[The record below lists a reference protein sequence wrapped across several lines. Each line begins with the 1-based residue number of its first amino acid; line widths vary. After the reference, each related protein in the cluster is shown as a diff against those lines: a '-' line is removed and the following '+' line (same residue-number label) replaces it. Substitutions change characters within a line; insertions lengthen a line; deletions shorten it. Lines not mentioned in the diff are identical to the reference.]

1 MKTSTKTVI
10 SINNISKVYEG
21 PPPVRALDGV
31 SLEIKEG
38 DFVSIV
44 GQSGSGKS
52 TFLNMIGLLDS
63 ITDGS
68 IEIEGKDV
76 SELSDNELSKFRGE
90 KIGFIFQSF
99 FLLPGLT
106 AQENVAEGLLYQGI
120 SRSERLE
127 KAKEVLEQ
135 VGLGDRLTHL
145 PKELSGGQQQRVAIA
160 RALVQDPA
168 FVLADEPT
176 GNLDKE
182 SGINILNIL
191 KDLNNQGKTVIM
203 ITHNQEH
210 ASMFKKVIELVDR
223 KNSELMKRNRLKIK
237 DLFFVALYGV
247 RARKGRATLTSIGI
261 GIGIAAIV
269 AVSGISASGRADLL
283 FNTRVTWYKFG

>member
-1 MKTSTKTVI
+1 MKTDTKTVI
-10 SINNISKVYEG
+10 SINDISKVYEG
-21 PPPVRALDGV
+21 PPPVKALDGV
-31 SLEIKEG
+31 SLNVKEG
-38 DFVSIV
+38 DLVAIV

-52 TFLNMIGLLDS
+52 TLLNMIGLLDS
-63 ITDGS
+63 VTDGS
-68 IEIEGKDV
+68 IEIEGKDI
-76 SELSDNELSKFRGE
+76 SDLTDNELSKFRGE

-120 SRSERLE
+120 SSSERLE
-127 KAKEVLEQ
+127 KAGDVLEQ
-135 VGLGDRLTHL
+135 VGLGDRLSHL

-191 KDLNNQGKTVIM
+191 KELNDQGKTVIM

-210 ASMFKKVIELVDR
+210 ANMFKKVIELVDGKIV
-223 KNSELMKRNRLKIK
+223 KNEKKKTKN
-237 DLFFVALYGV
+237 
-247 RARKGRATLTSIGI
+247 
-261 GIGIAAIV
+261 
-269 AVSGISASGRADLL
+269 
-283 FNTRVTWYKFG
+283 

>member
-1 MKTSTKTVI
+1 MNSVI
-10 SINNISKVYEG
+10 SINNITKTYEG
-21 PPPVRALDGV
+21 PPPVKALDGV
-31 SLEIKEG
+31 TLEVKKG
-38 DFVSIV
+38 DFVAIV

-52 TFLNMIGLLDS
+52 TLLNMIGLLDS
-63 ITDGS
+63 VTEGTID
-68 IEIEGKDV
+68 IEGKNI

-120 SRSERLE
+120 SRTERLE
-127 KAKEVLEQ
+127 SATKVLEQ
-135 VGLGDRLTHL
+135 VGLGDRITHL

-182 SGINILNIL
+182 SGLNILNIL
-191 KDLNNQGKTVIM
+191 KELNNQGKTVIM

-210 ASMFKKVIELVDR
+210 AGMFEKVIELVDG
-223 KNSELMKRNRLKIK
+223 KVVNR
-237 DLFFVALYGV
+237 
-247 RARKGRATLTSIGI
+247 
-261 GIGIAAIV
+261 
-269 AVSGISASGRADLL
+269 
-283 FNTRVTWYKFG
+283 

>member
-1 MKTSTKTVI
+1 MKTDTKTVI
-10 SINNISKVYEG
+10 SINDISKVYEG
-21 PPPVRALDGV
+21 PPPVKALDGV
-31 SLEIKEG
+31 SLNVKEG
-38 DFVSIV
+38 DLVAIV

-52 TFLNMIGLLDS
+52 TLLNMIGLLDS
-63 ITDGS
+63 VSGGS
-68 IEIEGKDV
+68 IEIEGKDI
-76 SELSDNELSKFRGE
+76 SDLTDNELSKFRGE

-120 SRSERLE
+120 SRSERLK
-127 KAKEVLEQ
+127 KAGEVLVQ
-135 VGLGDRLTHL
+135 VGLGDRLSHL

-191 KDLNNQGKTVIM
+191 KELNDQGKTVIM

-210 ASMFKKVIELVDR
+210 ANMFKKVIELVDGKIV
-223 KNSELMKRNRLKIK
+223 KNEKKKTKN
-237 DLFFVALYGV
+237 
-247 RARKGRATLTSIGI
+247 
-261 GIGIAAIV
+261 
-269 AVSGISASGRADLL
+269 
-283 FNTRVTWYKFG
+283 

>member
-1 MKTSTKTVI
+1 MKTDTKTVI
-10 SINNISKVYEG
+10 SINDISKIYDG
-21 PPPVRALDGV
+21 PPPVKALDGV
-31 SLEIKEG
+31 SLNVKEG
-38 DFVSIV
+38 DLVAIV

-52 TFLNMIGLLDS
+52 TLLNMIGLLDS
-63 ITDGS
+63 VTDGS
-68 IEIEGKDV
+68 IEIEGKDI
-76 SELSDNELSKFRGE
+76 SDLTDNELSKFRGE

-127 KAKEVLEQ
+127 KAGDVLEQ
-135 VGLGDRLTHL
+135 VGLGDRLSHL

-191 KDLNNQGKTVIM
+191 KELNDQGKTVIM

-210 ASMFKKVIELVDR
+210 ANMFKKVIELVDGKIV
-223 KNSELMKRNRLKIK
+223 KNEKKKTKN
-237 DLFFVALYGV
+237 
-247 RARKGRATLTSIGI
+247 
-261 GIGIAAIV
+261 
-269 AVSGISASGRADLL
+269 
-283 FNTRVTWYKFG
+283 

>member
-1 MKTSTKTVI
+1 MKTDTKTVI
-10 SINNISKVYEG
+10 SINDISKVYEG
-21 PPPVRALDGV
+21 PPPVKALDRV
-31 SLEIKEG
+31 SLNVKEG
-38 DFVSIV
+38 DLVAIV

-52 TFLNMIGLLDS
+52 TLLNMIGLLDS
-63 ITDGS
+63 VTDGS
-68 IEIEGKDV
+68 IEIEGKDI
-76 SELSDNELSKFRGE
+76 SDLTDNELSKFRGE

-127 KAKEVLEQ
+127 KAGDVLEQ
-135 VGLGDRLTHL
+135 VGLGDRLSHL

-191 KDLNNQGKTVIM
+191 KELNEQGKTVIM

-210 ASMFKKVIELVDR
+210 ANMFKKVIELVDGKIV
-223 KNSELMKRNRLKIK
+223 KNEKKKTKN
-237 DLFFVALYGV
+237 
-247 RARKGRATLTSIGI
+247 
-261 GIGIAAIV
+261 
-269 AVSGISASGRADLL
+269 
-283 FNTRVTWYKFG
+283 

>member
-1 MKTSTKTVI
+1 MKTDTKTVI

-21 PPPVRALDGV
+21 PPPVKALDGV
-31 SLEIKEG
+31 SLNVKEG
-38 DFVSIV
+38 DLVAIV

-52 TFLNMIGLLDS
+52 TLLNMIGLLDS
-63 ITDGS
+63 VSGGS
-68 IEIEGKDV
+68 IEIEGKDI
-76 SELSDNELSKFRGE
+76 SGLTDNELSKFRGE

-120 SRSERLE
+120 SRPERLE
-127 KAKEVLEQ
+127 KAGEVLEQ
-135 VGLGDRLTHL
+135 VGLGDRLSHL

-210 ASMFKKVIELVDR
+210 ANMFKKVIELVDG
-223 KNSELMKRNRLKIK
+223 KI
-237 DLFFVALYGV
+237 V
-247 RARKGRATLTSIGI
+247 
-261 GIGIAAIV
+261 
-269 AVSGISASGRADLL
+269 
-283 FNTRVTWYKFG
+283 

>member
-1 MKTSTKTVI
+1 MKTDTKTVI
-10 SINNISKVYEG
+10 SINDISKVYEG
-21 PPPVRALDGV
+21 PPPVKALDGV
-31 SLEIKEG
+31 SLNVKEG
-38 DFVSIV
+38 DLVAIV

-52 TFLNMIGLLDS
+52 TLLNMIGLLDS
-63 ITDGS
+63 VTDGS
-68 IEIEGKDV
+68 IEIEGKDI
-76 SELSDNELSKFRGE
+76 SDLTDNELSKFRGE

-106 AQENVAEGLLYQGI
+106 AQENLAEGLLYQGI

-127 KAKEVLEQ
+127 KAGDVLEQ
-135 VGLGDRLTHL
+135 VGLGDRLSHL

-191 KDLNNQGKTVIM
+191 KELNDQGKTVIM

-210 ASMFKKVIELVDR
+210 ANMFKKVIELVDGKIV
-223 KNSELMKRNRLKIK
+223 KNEKKKTKN
-237 DLFFVALYGV
+237 
-247 RARKGRATLTSIGI
+247 
-261 GIGIAAIV
+261 
-269 AVSGISASGRADLL
+269 
-283 FNTRVTWYKFG
+283 

>member
-1 MKTSTKTVI
+1 MKTDTKTVI
-10 SINNISKVYEG
+10 SINDISKVYEG
-21 PPPVRALDGV
+21 PPPVKALDGV
-31 SLEIKEG
+31 SLNVKEG
-38 DFVSIV
+38 DLVAIV

-52 TFLNMIGLLDS
+52 TLLNMIGLLDS
-63 ITDGS
+63 VTDGS
-68 IEIEGKDV
+68 IEIEGKDI
-76 SELSDNELSKFRGE
+76 SDLTDNELSKFRGE

-120 SRSERLE
+120 SRPERLE
-127 KAKEVLEQ
+127 KAGEVLEQ
-135 VGLGDRLTHL
+135 VGLGDRLSHL

-191 KDLNNQGKTVIM
+191 KELNNQGKTVIM

-210 ASMFKKVIELVDR
+210 ANMFKKVVELVDG
-223 KNSELMKRNRLKIK
+223 KI
-237 DLFFVALYGV
+237 V
-247 RARKGRATLTSIGI
+247 
-261 GIGIAAIV
+261 
-269 AVSGISASGRADLL
+269 
-283 FNTRVTWYKFG
+283 

>member
-1 MKTSTKTVI
+1 MITDTKTVI
-10 SINNISKVYEG
+10 SINNISKTYEG
-21 PPPVRALDGV
+21 PPPVKALDEV
-31 SLEIKEG
+31 SLEVNQG
-38 DFVSIV
+38 DLVAIV

-52 TFLNMIGLLDS
+52 TLLNMIGLLDS
-63 ITDGS
+63 VTAGS
-68 IEIEGKDV
+68 IQIEGKDI

-99 FLLPGLT
+99 FLLPGLN

-120 SRSERLE
+120 SRSDRLL
-127 KAKEVLEQ
+127 KAGEVLEK

-210 ASMFKKVIELVDR
+210 ARMFKKVVELVDG
-223 KNSELMKRNRLKIK
+223 KIVK
-237 DLFFVALYGV
+237 
-247 RARKGRATLTSIGI
+247 
-261 GIGIAAIV
+261 
-269 AVSGISASGRADLL
+269 
-283 FNTRVTWYKFG
+283 

>member
-1 MKTSTKTVI
+1 MKTDTKTVI
-10 SINNISKVYEG
+10 SINDISKVYEG
-21 PPPVRALDGV
+21 PPPVKALDGV
-31 SLEIKEG
+31 SLNVKEG
-38 DFVSIV
+38 DLVAIV

-52 TFLNMIGLLDS
+52 TLLNMIGLLDS
-63 ITDGS
+63 VTDGS
-68 IEIEGKDV
+68 IEIEGKDI
-76 SELSDNELSKFRGE
+76 SDLTDNELSKFRGE

-127 KAKEVLEQ
+127 KAGDVLEQ
-135 VGLGDRLTHL
+135 VGLGDRLSHL

-191 KDLNNQGKTVIM
+191 KELNDQGKTVIM
-203 ITHNQEH
+203 ITHNQAH
-210 ASMFKKVIELVDR
+210 ANMFKKVIELVDG
-223 KNSELMKRNRLKIK
+223 KI
-237 DLFFVALYGV
+237 V
-247 RARKGRATLTSIGI
+247 
-261 GIGIAAIV
+261 
-269 AVSGISASGRADLL
+269 
-283 FNTRVTWYKFG
+283 

>member
-1 MKTSTKTVI
+1 MKTDTKTVI
-10 SINNISKVYEG
+10 SINDISKVYEG
-21 PPPVRALDGV
+21 PPPVKALDGV
-31 SLEIKEG
+31 SLNVKEG
-38 DFVSIV
+38 DLVAIV

-52 TFLNMIGLLDS
+52 TLLNMIGLLDS
-63 ITDGS
+63 VTDGS
-68 IEIEGKDV
+68 IEIEGKNISD
-76 SELSDNELSKFRGE
+76 LTDNELSKFRGE

-127 KAKEVLEQ
+127 KAGDVLEQ
-135 VGLGDRLTHL
+135 VGLGDRLSHL

-191 KDLNNQGKTVIM
+191 KELNDQGKTVIM

-210 ASMFKKVIELVDR
+210 ANMFKKVVELVDGKIV
-223 KNSELMKRNRLKIK
+223 KNEKKKTKN
-237 DLFFVALYGV
+237 
-247 RARKGRATLTSIGI
+247 
-261 GIGIAAIV
+261 
-269 AVSGISASGRADLL
+269 
-283 FNTRVTWYKFG
+283 

>member
-1 MKTSTKTVI
+1 MKTDTKTVI
-10 SINNISKVYEG
+10 SINDISKVYEG
-21 PPPVRALDGV
+21 PPPVKALDGV
-31 SLEIKEG
+31 SLNVKEG
-38 DFVSIV
+38 DLVAIV

-52 TFLNMIGLLDS
+52 TLLNMIGLLDS
-63 ITDGS
+63 VSGGS
-68 IEIEGKDV
+68 IEIEGKDI
-76 SELSDNELSKFRGE
+76 SDLTDNELSKFRGE

-127 KAKEVLEQ
+127 KAGEVLEQ
-135 VGLGDRLTHL
+135 VGLGDRLSHL

-191 KDLNNQGKTVIM
+191 KELNNQGKTVIM

-210 ASMFKKVIELVDR
+210 ANMFKKVIELVDGKIV
-223 KNSELMKRNRLKIK
+223 KNEKKKTKN
-237 DLFFVALYGV
+237 
-247 RARKGRATLTSIGI
+247 
-261 GIGIAAIV
+261 
-269 AVSGISASGRADLL
+269 
-283 FNTRVTWYKFG
+283 

>member
-1 MKTSTKTVI
+1 MKTDTKTVI

-21 PPPVRALDGV
+21 PPPVKALDGV
-31 SLEIKEG
+31 SLNVKEG
-38 DFVSIV
+38 DLVAIV

-52 TFLNMIGLLDS
+52 TLLNMIGLLDS
-63 ITDGS
+63 VSGGS
-68 IEIEGKDV
+68 IEIEGKDI
-76 SELSDNELSKFRGE
+76 SDLTDNELSKFRGE

-127 KAKEVLEQ
+127 KAGEVLDQ
-135 VGLGDRLTHL
+135 VGLGDRLSHL

-191 KDLNNQGKTVIM
+191 KELNNQGKTVIM

-210 ASMFKKVIELVDR
+210 ANMFKKVIELVDG
-223 KNSELMKRNRLKIK
+223 KI
-237 DLFFVALYGV
+237 V
-247 RARKGRATLTSIGI
+247 
-261 GIGIAAIV
+261 
-269 AVSGISASGRADLL
+269 
-283 FNTRVTWYKFG
+283 

>member
-1 MKTSTKTVI
+1 MNSVI
-10 SINNISKVYEG
+10 SINNITKTYEG
-21 PPPVRALDGV
+21 PPPVKALDGV
-31 SLEIKEG
+31 TLEVQKG
-38 DFVSIV
+38 DFVAIV

-52 TFLNMIGLLDS
+52 TLLNMIGLLDS
-63 ITDGS
+63 VTEGTID
-68 IEIEGKDV
+68 IEGKNI

-120 SRSERLE
+120 SRTERLE
-127 KAKEVLEQ
+127 SAKKVLEQ
-135 VGLGDRLTHL
+135 VGLGDRTTHL

-182 SGINILNIL
+182 SGLNIL
-191 KDLNNQGKTVIM
+191 KILKELNNQGKTVIM

-210 ASMFKKVIELVDR
+210 ADMFEKVIELVDG
-223 KNSELMKRNRLKIK
+223 K
-237 DLFFVALYGV
+237 VAN
-247 RARKGRATLTSIGI
+247 K
-261 GIGIAAIV
+261 
-269 AVSGISASGRADLL
+269 
-283 FNTRVTWYKFG
+283 

>member
-1 MKTSTKTVI
+1 MNSVI
-10 SINNISKVYEG
+10 SINNITKTYEG
-21 PPPVRALDGV
+21 PPPVKALDGV
-31 SLEIKEG
+31 TLEVQKG
-38 DFVSIV
+38 DFVAIV

-52 TFLNMIGLLDS
+52 TLLNMIGLLDS
-63 ITDGS
+63 VTEGTID
-68 IEIEGKDV
+68 IEGKNI

-120 SRSERLE
+120 SRIERLE
-127 KAKEVLEQ
+127 SATKVLEQ
-135 VGLGDRLTHL
+135 VGLGDRITHL

-182 SGINILNIL
+182 SGLNILNIL
-191 KDLNNQGKTVIM
+191 KELNNQGKTVIM

-210 ASMFKKVIELVDR
+210 ADMFEKVIELVDG
-223 KNSELMKRNRLKIK
+223 KVVNR
-237 DLFFVALYGV
+237 
-247 RARKGRATLTSIGI
+247 
-261 GIGIAAIV
+261 
-269 AVSGISASGRADLL
+269 
-283 FNTRVTWYKFG
+283 

>member
-1 MKTSTKTVI
+1 MKTDTKTVI

-21 PPPVRALDGV
+21 PPPVKALDGV
-31 SLEIKEG
+31 SLNVKEG
-38 DFVSIV
+38 DLVAIV

-52 TFLNMIGLLDS
+52 TLLNMIGLLDS
-63 ITDGS
+63 VSGGS
-68 IEIEGKDV
+68 IEIEGKDI
-76 SELSDNELSKFRGE
+76 SDLTDNELSKFRGE

-127 KAKEVLEQ
+127 KAGEVLEQ
-135 VGLGDRLTHL
+135 VGLGDRLSHL
-145 PKELSGGQQQRVAIA
+145 PKELSGDQQQRVAIA

-191 KDLNNQGKTVIM
+191 KELNNQGKTVIM

-210 ASMFKKVIELVDR
+210 ANMFKKVIELVDG
-223 KNSELMKRNRLKIK
+223 KI
-237 DLFFVALYGV
+237 V
-247 RARKGRATLTSIGI
+247 
-261 GIGIAAIV
+261 
-269 AVSGISASGRADLL
+269 
-283 FNTRVTWYKFG
+283 

>member
-1 MKTSTKTVI
+1 MKADTKTVI
-10 SINNISKVYEG
+10 SINDISKVYEG
-21 PPPVRALDGV
+21 PPPVKALDGV
-31 SLEIKEG
+31 SLNVKEG
-38 DFVSIV
+38 DLVAIV

-52 TFLNMIGLLDS
+52 TLLNMIGLLDS
-63 ITDGS
+63 VTDGS
-68 IEIEGKDV
+68 IEIEGKDI
-76 SELSDNELSKFRGE
+76 SDLTDNELSKFRGE

-127 KAKEVLEQ
+127 KAEEVLEQ
-135 VGLGDRLTHL
+135 VGLGDRLSHL

-191 KDLNNQGKTVIM
+191 KELNDQGKTVIM

-210 ASMFKKVIELVDR
+210 ANMFKKVIELVDGKIV
-223 KNSELMKRNRLKIK
+223 KNEKKKTKN
-237 DLFFVALYGV
+237 
-247 RARKGRATLTSIGI
+247 
-261 GIGIAAIV
+261 
-269 AVSGISASGRADLL
+269 
-283 FNTRVTWYKFG
+283 

>member
-1 MKTSTKTVI
+1 MITDTKTVI
-10 SINNISKVYEG
+10 SINNISKTYEG
-21 PPPVRALDGV
+21 PPPVKALDEV
-31 SLEIKEG
+31 SLEVNQG
-38 DFVSIV
+38 DLVAIV

-52 TFLNMIGLLDS
+52 TLLNTIGLLDS
-63 ITDGS
+63 VTAGS
-68 IEIEGKDV
+68 IQIEGKDI

-99 FLLPGLT
+99 FLLPGLN

-120 SRSERLE
+120 SRSDRLL
-127 KAKEVLEQ
+127 KAGEVLEK

-210 ASMFKKVIELVDR
+210 ANMFKKVVELVDG
-223 KNSELMKRNRLKIK
+223 KIVK
-237 DLFFVALYGV
+237 Q
-247 RARKGRATLTSIGI
+247 
-261 GIGIAAIV
+261 
-269 AVSGISASGRADLL
+269 
-283 FNTRVTWYKFG
+283 

>member
-1 MKTSTKTVI
+1 MITDTKTVI
-10 SINNISKVYEG
+10 SINNISKTYEG
-21 PPPVRALDGV
+21 PPPVKALDEV
-31 SLEIKEG
+31 SLEVNQG
-38 DFVSIV
+38 DLVAIV

-52 TFLNMIGLLDS
+52 TLLNMIGLLDS
-63 ITDGS
+63 VTAGS
-68 IEIEGKDV
+68 IQIEGKDI

-99 FLLPGLT
+99 FLLPGLN

-120 SRSERLE
+120 SRSDRLL
-127 KAKEVLEQ
+127 KAREVLEK

-210 ASMFKKVIELVDR
+210 ANMFKKVVELVDG
-223 KNSELMKRNRLKIK
+223 KIVK
-237 DLFFVALYGV
+237 Q
-247 RARKGRATLTSIGI
+247 
-261 GIGIAAIV
+261 
-269 AVSGISASGRADLL
+269 
-283 FNTRVTWYKFG
+283 

>member
-1 MKTSTKTVI
+1 MKTDTKTVI

-21 PPPVRALDGV
+21 PPPVKALDGV
-31 SLEIKEG
+31 SLNVKEG
-38 DFVSIV
+38 DLVAIV

-52 TFLNMIGLLDS
+52 TLLNMIGLLDS
-63 ITDGS
+63 VSGGS
-68 IEIEGKDV
+68 IEIEGKDI
-76 SELSDNELSKFRGE
+76 SDLTDNELSKFRGE

-127 KAKEVLEQ
+127 KAGEVLEQ
-135 VGLGDRLTHL
+135 VGLGDRLSHL

-191 KDLNNQGKTVIM
+191 KELNNQGKTVIM

-210 ASMFKKVIELVDR
+210 ANIFKKVIELVDG
-223 KNSELMKRNRLKIK
+223 KI
-237 DLFFVALYGV
+237 V
-247 RARKGRATLTSIGI
+247 
-261 GIGIAAIV
+261 
-269 AVSGISASGRADLL
+269 
-283 FNTRVTWYKFG
+283 

>member
-1 MKTSTKTVI
+1 MKTDTKTVI

-21 PPPVRALDGV
+21 PPPVKALDGV
-31 SLEIKEG
+31 SLNVKEG
-38 DFVSIV
+38 DLVAIV

-52 TFLNMIGLLDS
+52 TLLNMIGLLDS
-63 ITDGS
+63 VSGGS
-68 IEIEGKDV
+68 IEIEGKDI
-76 SELSDNELSKFRGE
+76 SDLTDNELSKFRGE

-127 KAKEVLEQ
+127 KAGEVLEQ
-135 VGLGDRLTHL
+135 VGLGDRLRHL

-191 KDLNNQGKTVIM
+191 KELNNQGKTVIM

-210 ASMFKKVIELVDR
+210 ANMFKKVNELGDG
-223 KNSELMKRNRLKIK
+223 KI
-237 DLFFVALYGV
+237 V
-247 RARKGRATLTSIGI
+247 
-261 GIGIAAIV
+261 
-269 AVSGISASGRADLL
+269 
-283 FNTRVTWYKFG
+283 

>member
-1 MKTSTKTVI
+1 MKTDTKTVI
-10 SINNISKVYEG
+10 LINDISKVYEG
-21 PPPVRALDGV
+21 PPPVKALDGV
-31 SLEIKEG
+31 SLNVKEG
-38 DFVSIV
+38 DLVAIV

-52 TFLNMIGLLDS
+52 TLLNMIGLLDS
-63 ITDGS
+63 VTDGS
-68 IEIEGKDV
+68 IEIEGKDI
-76 SELSDNELSKFRGE
+76 SDLTDNELSKFRGE

-127 KAKEVLEQ
+127 KAGDVLEQ
-135 VGLGDRLTHL
+135 VGLGDRLSHL

-191 KDLNNQGKTVIM
+191 KELNNQGKTVIM

-210 ASMFKKVIELVDR
+210 ANMFKKVIELVDGKIV
-223 KNSELMKRNRLKIK
+223 KNEKKKTKN
-237 DLFFVALYGV
+237 
-247 RARKGRATLTSIGI
+247 
-261 GIGIAAIV
+261 
-269 AVSGISASGRADLL
+269 
-283 FNTRVTWYKFG
+283 

>member
-1 MKTSTKTVI
+1 MKTDTKTVI
-10 SINNISKVYEG
+10 SINDISKVYEG
-21 PPPVRALDGV
+21 PPPVKALDGV
-31 SLEIKEG
+31 SLNVKEG
-38 DFVSIV
+38 DLVAIV

-52 TFLNMIGLLDS
+52 TLLNMIGLLDS
-63 ITDGS
+63 VTDGS
-68 IEIEGKDV
+68 MEIEGKDI
-76 SELSDNELSKFRGE
+76 SDLTDNELSKFRGE

-127 KAKEVLEQ
+127 KAGDVLEQ
-135 VGLGDRLTHL
+135 VGLGDRLSHL

-191 KDLNNQGKTVIM
+191 KELNDQGKTVIM

-210 ASMFKKVIELVDR
+210 ANMFKKVIELVDGKIV
-223 KNSELMKRNRLKIK
+223 KNEKKKTKN
-237 DLFFVALYGV
+237 
-247 RARKGRATLTSIGI
+247 
-261 GIGIAAIV
+261 
-269 AVSGISASGRADLL
+269 
-283 FNTRVTWYKFG
+283 

>member
-1 MKTSTKTVI
+1 MITDTKTVI
-10 SINNISKVYEG
+10 SINNISKTYEG
-21 PPPVRALDGV
+21 PPPVKALDEV
-31 SLEIKEG
+31 SLEVNQG
-38 DFVSIV
+38 DLVAIV

-52 TFLNMIGLLDS
+52 TLLNMIGLLDS
-63 ITDGS
+63 VTAGS
-68 IEIEGKDV
+68 IQIEGKDI

-99 FLLPGLT
+99 FLLPGLN

-120 SRSERLE
+120 SRGDRLL
-127 KAKEVLEQ
+127 KAGEVLEK

-210 ASMFKKVIELVDR
+210 ASMFKKVVELVDG
-223 KNSELMKRNRLKIK
+223 KIVK
-237 DLFFVALYGV
+237 Q
-247 RARKGRATLTSIGI
+247 
-261 GIGIAAIV
+261 
-269 AVSGISASGRADLL
+269 
-283 FNTRVTWYKFG
+283 